1 MKLALDDL
9 LHKVSY
15 NKEKDTLI
23 HLGDLVTKGPHEGS
37 LSVLSFMSRYNITGV
52 RGNHDQKVIEWRAWL
67 DWIRDLEGHAGS
79 RWLQE
84 LEEKWEEGNL
94 DGQLEK
100 DKNTEAWVGIQMR
113 EGRKDR
119 KWWSRIP
126 KGWKLLS
133 DHYRIAH
140 AMSQSD
146 YEYLLSLPLVLHV
159 PSEHAFF
166 AHAGLLPYD
175 PTLSVTSKRQPLSH
189 LPKIPSGFLGDRIP
203 ALRKA
208 QELAILD
215 DIKQNNDPWVV
226 LNMRNLRKDNTV
238 SRKTN
243 KGKAWTEVWNEIMSR
258 CVGFERAALSGAR
271 SLPCR
276 PSTVVYGHT
285 ASRGLD
291 VHRWSM
297 GLDTGCVYGRRLT
310 ALVLDAAHQQGDAVS
325 LDAHGG
331 HGPRDD
337 GDDDDDNDED
347 DDYDGVGSS
356 PGTVPFGDSG
366 QARLF
371 SVKCHKRKEQK
382 HSGP

>member
-1 MKLALDDL
+1 
-9 LHKVSY
+9 VSY

-23 HLGDLVTKGPHEGS
+23 HLGDIATKGPHAGS

-67 DWIRDLEGHAGS
+67 DWIRGLEGHAGS

-113 EGRKDR
+113 EGRRDR

-126 KGWKLLS
+126 KGWELLS
-133 DHYRIAH
+133 DHYRIAQYVPSPRLGIFADERPS

-166 AHAGLLPYD
+166 VHAGLLPYD
-175 PTLSVTSKRQPLSH
+175 PTLSITSKRQPLSH
-189 LPKIPSGFLGDRIP
+189 IPKIPSGFLGDRIP

-226 LNMRNLRKDNTV
+226 LNIRNLRKDNTV
-238 SRKTN
+238 SRLVVTRSISDAPAKPEAYRIGRLRRVRHGQRCGIELCPGVWASN
-243 KGKAWTEVWNEIMSR
+243 K
-258 CVGFERAALSGAR
+258 
-271 SLPCR
+271 
-276 PSTVVYGHT
+276 
-285 ASRGLD
+285 
-291 VHRWSM
+291 
-297 GLDTGCVYGRRLT
+297 
-310 ALVLDAAHQQGDAVS
+310 
-325 LDAHGG
+325 
-331 HGPRDD
+331 PR
-337 GDDDDDNDED
+337 
-347 DDYDGVGSS
+347 
-356 PGTVPFGDSG
+356 
-366 QARLF
+366 
-371 SVKCHKRKEQK
+371 
-382 HSGP
+382 